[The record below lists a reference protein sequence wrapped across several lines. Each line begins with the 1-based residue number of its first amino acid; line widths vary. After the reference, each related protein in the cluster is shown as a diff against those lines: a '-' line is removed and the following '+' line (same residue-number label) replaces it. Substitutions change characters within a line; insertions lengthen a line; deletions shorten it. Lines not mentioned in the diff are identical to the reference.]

1 MSGRDDRSTGAAE
14 TTEDEPFFSRWVRR
28 KKESRESGLTGEAAP
43 AAERPAEQ
51 VSGPGAGGEER
62 EAVATGDGETAASD
76 GAAVP
81 PLELPPLETL
91 TAESDFGAFMQPGV
105 DGALRRAALRK
116 MFRNPIY
123 GTVDELDPFRADFA
137 AFTPLGDTITS
148 DMKFHAERLLR
159 EQLEKAAESTEGAGT
174 ATPEADQTA
183 TASID
188 ESEPQEPDVAPEVA
202 ADDDRVAADDS
213 TIPTEHTDE
222 RRDH

>member
-1 MSGRDDRSTGAAE
+1 MSGRDDRSTRATE
-14 TTEDEPFFSRWVRR
+14 NTEDESFFSRWARR
-28 KKESRESGLTGEAAP
+28 KKESRQGLAGETAP
-43 AAERPAEQ
+43 TAELPPEPLP
-51 VSGPGAGGEER
+51 GPGAGGEAR
-62 EAVATGDGETAASD
+62 EAVATTDGETAAAEV
-76 GAAVP
+76 AAVP

-123 GTVDELDPFRADFA
+123 GVVDELDPFRADFA

-159 EQLEKAAESTEGAGT
+159 EQLEKAAESTGSAGT
-174 ATPEADQTA
+174 ATPEAEQAVAGST
-183 TASID
+183 D
-188 ESEPQEPDVAPEVA
+188 ESEPQEPDVVPEGA
-202 ADDDRVAADDS
+202 ADDDRVAADDA
-213 TIPTEHTDE
+213 TMPTEDADE

>member
-1 MSGRDDRSTGAAE
+1 MSGRDDRPARVPE
-14 TTEDEPFFSRWVRR
+14 KMEDEPFLSRWARR
-28 KKESRESGLTGEAAP
+28 KKESREGLSEETAQTVELP
-43 AAERPAEQ
+43 AGQIP
-51 VSGPGAGGEER
+51 GPGAAEHELD
-62 EAVATGDGETAASD
+62 AVATADDETAGTDRAE
-76 GAAVP
+76 AP

-123 GTVDELDPFRADFA
+123 GIVDELDPYRADFA

-159 EQLEKAAESTEGAGT
+159 EQLEKAAESAESAGT
-174 ATPEADQTA
+174 ATPEADQAVGGA
-183 TASID
+183 TQ
-188 ESEPQEPDVAPEVA
+188 EVELQEPDAAPEVK
-202 ADDDRVAADDS
+202 ADDQQAAAEDS
-213 TIPTEHTDE
+213 TTPTEDTDE